1 MNQETH
7 YQTVLLFGAPGTGK
21 GTQGRILASIP
32 GFFHLSCGD
41 VFRTIDVKS
50 EVGEKVYEYSSRGE
64 LVPDQTTVELWKQ
77 HVHANT
83 ILGSYK
89 PSSDLLVLDGIPR
102 SMTQAE
108 IMAQHINVLQII
120 HLFCNDEEEMIKRL
134 RKRALK
140 ENRID
145 DAREDVIRRRWEVY
159 REETQPVLKHYQNS
173 IISTV
178 EAIDSPAAVFQGILD
193 IVVPIQKSCLTDSPS
208 ALYLF

>member
-1 MNQETH
+1 MNQETR

-21 GTQGRILASIP
+21 GTQGKILASIP

-50 EVGEKVYEYSSRGE
+50 KVGKTVYEYSSRGN
-64 LVPDQTTVELWKQ
+64 LVPDQTTVELWEQ

-102 SMTQAE
+102 SITQAE
-108 IMAQHINVLQII
+108 IMNQHINILQII
-120 HLFCNDEEEMIKRL
+120 HLFCNDEEAMIKRL

-159 REETQPVLKHYQNS
+159 RRETQPVLRHYPDS

-178 EAIDSPAAVFQGILD
+178 EAIDSPAAVLQGVLE
-193 IVVPIQKSCLTDSPS
+193 IVVPIQKNGLTDSS
-208 ALYLF
+208 NGL

>member
-1 MNQETH
+1 MDQEAR

-50 EVGEKVYEYSSRGE
+50 KLGEKIYEYSSRGD
-64 LVPDQTTVELWKQ
+64 LVPDQTSVELWEQ
-77 HVHANT
+77 HVRA
-83 ILGSYK
+83 
-89 PSSDLLVLDGIPR
+89 R
-102 SMTQAE
+102 SIIQAE
-108 IMAQHINVLQII
+108 IMEHHINVLQII

-159 REETQPVLKHYQNS
+159 RKETQPVLRHYQDP
-173 IISTV
+173 IISKV
-178 EAIDSPAAVFQGILD
+178 EAIDSPAAVLQGILE
-193 IVVPIQKSCLTDSPS
+193 IVVPIQKSCLKDSING
-208 ALYLF
+208 L

>member
-1 MNQETH
+1 MDQEAR

-50 EVGEKVYEYSSRGE
+50 KLGEKIYEYSSRGD
-64 LVPDQTTVELWKQ
+64 LVPDQTTVELWEQ

-102 SMTQAE
+102 SIIQAE
-108 IMAQHINVLQII
+108 IMEHHINVLQII

-159 REETQPVLKHYQNS
+159 RKETQPVLRHYQDQ
-173 IISTV
+173 IISKV
-178 EAIDSPAAVFQGILD
+178 EAIDSPAAVLQGILE
-193 IVVPIQKSCLTDSPS
+193 IVVPIQKSCLKDSING
-208 ALYLF
+208 L